1 MGYYD
6 ITVISVS
13 DKAKAKFVA
22 YIQEVAGKIVKQVDI
37 GPKNFVYPIKKQTE
51 GYFNALVIECE
62 PEKIRSFSNA
72 ISIDKDTLRHLII
85 KSDSTGSTLTY
96 GEKLKENEA
105 PAARGMETVKAKVI
119 ELKPAEKPVAKETK
133 VKVVKE
139 KKLTKKEVAEN
150 KKTLD
155 EKLEEILKG

>member
-13 DKAKAKFVA
+13 DKTKAKLVS
-22 YIQEVAGKIVKQVDI
+22 YIQDVDGKIVKQVDI
-37 GPKNFVYPIKKQTE
+37 GPKTFVYPIKKQTE
-51 GYFNALVIECE
+51 GCFNAIVIECE
-62 PEKIRSFSNA
+62 PEKISSLSDA

-105 PAARGMETVKAKVI
+105 PAAKGTETIKAKMIELKPEEKAVTKEMKAKVI
-119 ELKPAEKPVAKETK
+119 
-133 VKVVKE
+133 KE
-139 KKLTKKEVAEN
+139 KKLTKKEVAKN